1 MVKFHKKAILFV
13 LSLAVVLSCCTFPA
27 YASKENFGKEKPKLE
42 FVYNEY
48 SNNEIQKEV
57 ADGNNLQPGYY
68 SVSVLLKGID
78 SISQFQFSA
87 ELDTTY
93 ASIGSFVENAW
104 SEKSPKQIA
113 DLTDSYPNGFDVA
126 LVSLY
131 SNRIECGFLS
141 SNRES
146 YTTVDSNGV
155 KVLQFFIN
163 VKVPCDAEKI
173 FAVEKSPNLTFL
185 QTDYTLGKFDCYCLD
200 VNASDAVAGA
210 VLYPMS
216 CDFSPELVKTFSVT
230 AKVTVMSSTLGE
242 SNGVPVRNAKITLD
256 NGLYAYTDATGKF
269 TLKNVPQGKYT
280 AEITYDYG
288 ITRNVIVEVTNS
300 DINYEN
306 DIPIC
311 ACDFDKNNVI
321 SILDLQIMN
330 NVIVNKNN
338 YEEFRYCDLDGN
350 NIISILDLVIANKF
364 VISLFNY
371 KDLVIS

>member
-87 ELDTTY
+87 GLDTTY

-126 LVSLY
+126 LVSLF
-131 SNRIECGFLS
+131 SNSIECGFLS

-210 VLYPMS
+210 VLYPML
-216 CDFSPELVKTFSVT
+216 CDVSPNPTKTFSVT
-230 AKVTVMSSTLGE
+230 AKVTVMSSLSGDT
-242 SNGVPVRNAKITLD
+242 NGVPVKNAKITLD

-269 TLKNVPQGKYT
+269 TLKNVPQGKHT

-300 DINYEN
+300 DINYAN

-311 ACDFDKNNVI
+311 TCDFDKNSFISSSDI
-321 SILDLQIMN
+321 SI
-330 NVIVNKNN
+330 VNDAIISGSYND
-338 YEEFRYCDLDGN
+338 YSFCDLDN
-350 NIISILDLVIANKF
+350 NGVISSSDSEIVNQFTINEFIYLDLIIK
-364 VISLFNY
+364 
-371 KDLVIS
+371 

>member
-1 MVKFHKKAILFV
+1 MVKFHKKIALVV
-13 LSLAVVLSCCTFPA
+13 LSLTVALSCCTFPA
-27 YASKENFGKEKPKLE
+27 YASKDSFGKENPRIE
-42 FVYNEY
+42 FVYNAY
-48 SNNEIQKEV
+48 SENEIQSVV
-57 ADGNNLQPGYY
+57 ADGNNLKPGYY
-68 SVSVLLKGID
+68 SVSVMLNGIE

-104 SEKSPKQIA
+104 NEKSPKQIA

-173 FAVEKSPNLTFL
+173 FMVEKSPNLTFL

-200 VNASDAVAGA
+200 VNASDAVAGS

-216 CDFSPELVKTFSVT
+216 CDLSPELVKTFSVS
-230 AKVTVMSSTLGE
+230 AKVTVMSSTSGD
-242 SNGVPVRNAKITLD
+242 SNEVPVKNAKITLS
-256 NGLYAYTDATGKF
+256 NGLYAYTDTTGKF
-269 TLKNVPQGKYT
+269 TLKNVPRGKYT

-288 ITRNVIVEVTNS
+288 ITRNVIIEVANS
-300 DINYEN
+300 DINYAN

-311 ACDFDKNNVI
+311 ACDFDKNRFMSSSDI
-321 SILDLQIMN
+321 A
-330 NVIVNKNN
+330 IVNDAIISEL
-338 YEEFRYCDLDGN
+338 YDEYSFCDLDN
-350 NIISILDLVIANKF
+350 NG
-364 VISLFNY
+364 VISSSDSEIVNQFTINDFIYSDLFI
-371 KDLVIS
+371 K

>member
-146 YTTVDSNGV
+146 YTTVDSNSV

-210 VLYPMS
+210 VLYPML
-216 CDFSPELVKTFSVT
+216 CDVSPNPTKTFSVT
-230 AKVTVMSSTLGE
+230 AKVTVMSSLSGDT
-242 SNGVPVRNAKITLD
+242 NGVPVKNAKITLD

-269 TLKNVPQGKYT
+269 TLKNVPQGKHT

-300 DINYEN
+300 DINYAK

-311 ACDFDKNNVI
+311 ACDFDKNKVI
-321 SILDLQIMN
+321 SSMDLS
-330 NVIVNKNN
+330 IVNTAILSSDFEN
-338 YEEFRYCDLDGN
+338 YTYCDLDGN
-350 NIISILDLVIANKF
+350 NIVSSSDFLIVNVFAQSQLVYSDILIK
-364 VISLFNY
+364 
-371 KDLVIS
+371 

>member
-1 MVKFHKKAILFV
+1 MVKFHKKIALIV
-13 LSLAVVLSCCTFPA
+13 LSLMVALSCCTFSA
-27 YASKENFGKEKPKLE
+27 YASKETFGKENPRIE
-42 FVYNEY
+42 FIYNAY
-48 SNNEIQKEV
+48 SGNEIQSVV
-57 ADGNNLQPGYY
+57 ADGNNLKPGYY
-68 SVSVLLKGID
+68 SVSVRLNGID

-93 ASIGSFVENAW
+93 ASIGSFVENSW

-200 VNASDAVAGA
+200 VNASDAMAGA

-230 AKVTVMSSTLGE
+230 AKVTVMSSTSGN
-242 SNGVPVRNAKITLD
+242 SNGVPVKNAKITLD

-269 TLKNVPQGKYT
+269 TLKNVPQGKHT
-280 AEITYDYG
+280 AEITCDYG
-288 ITRNVIVEVTNS
+288 ITRNVIIEVANS
-300 DINYEN
+300 DINYAK

-311 ACDFDKNNVI
+311 ACDFDENKVV
-321 SILDLQIMN
+321 SSTDLQIANKALSLN
-330 NVIVNKNN
+330 NG
-338 YEEFRYCDLDGN
+338 YEKYYYCDLDGN
-350 NIISILDLVIANKF
+350 NHISSLDLNIVNDF
-364 VISLFNY
+364 TRNTFNY
-371 KDLVIS
+371 EELIIL

>member
-27 YASKENFGKEKPKLE
+27 YASKDNFGKEKPKLE

-48 SNNEIQKEV
+48 SNNEVQKEV

-210 VLYPMS
+210 VLYPML
-216 CDFSPELVKTFSVT
+216 CDVSPNPTKTFSVT
-230 AKVTVMSSTLGE
+230 AKVTVMSSTLGD
-242 SNGVPVRNAKITLD
+242 SNGVPIKNAKITLD

-269 TLKNVPQGKYT
+269 TLNNVLQGRYS
-280 AEITYDYG
+280 AQITYEYG
-288 ITRNVIVEVTNS
+288 ITRKVIIEVNDT
-300 DINYEN
+300 DINYSM

-311 ACDFDKNNVI
+311 ACDFDKNSVVSSSDLPIIYKAII
-321 SILDLQIMN
+321 SSEIE
-330 NVIVNKNN
+330 K
-338 YEEFRYCDLDGN
+338 YSYCDLDGN
-350 NIISILDLVIANKF
+350 NFLSSADSSIVNKFSVNKF
-364 VISLFNY
+364 VYTDIII
-371 KDLVIS
+371 K

>member
-78 SISQFQFSA
+78 SISQFQLSA